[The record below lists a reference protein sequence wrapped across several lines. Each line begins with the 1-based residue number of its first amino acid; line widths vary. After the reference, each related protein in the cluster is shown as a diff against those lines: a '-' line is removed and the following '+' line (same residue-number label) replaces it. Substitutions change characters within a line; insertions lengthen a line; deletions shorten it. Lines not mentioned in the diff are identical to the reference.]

1 MSLRSAVMRIAAQED
16 LNFLL
21 TNRIPRHAATRFMG
35 WFSKRRNP
43 MIRTASIALWRLFC
57 DVDLTDAAESRF
69 DSLHAAF
76 IRRLRTGARTV
87 ERDPAIVVSPSD
99 GIVGAFG
106 RIEDG
111 QLYQIKGFPYAIAD
125 LLGDAGAAEEW
136 REGWYVTLRLTAG
149 MYHRFHA
156 PHDLTVEQVRYISGD
171 TWNVNP
177 IALKRVERL
186 FCRNERAPIT
196 VRLAGGP
203 RLALV
208 PVAAVLV
215 ASIRL
220 PWLDAARDVRAGG
233 EGVRSSAARFA
244 KGEEMGWFEHG
255 STIVVLAP
263 ADCQPVS
270 ELVEG
275 TRIAMGAPLL
285 RQASAAEPSLS
296 QAPRAAVQTGAAG
309 RTPKASPASDR
320 R

>member
-1 MSLRSAVMRIAAQED
+1 MSLRSALARLGAQED

-43 MIRTASIALWRLFC
+43 AVRTASIALWRLFC
-57 DVDLTDAAESRF
+57 DVDLTDAAETRF
-69 DSLHAAF
+69 GSLHDAF
-76 IRRLRTGARTV
+76 IRRLRDGARPVNT
-87 ERDPAIVVSPSD
+87 DPGTIVSPSD

-106 RIEDG
+106 RVSAG
-111 QLYQIKGFPYAIAD
+111 QVLQVKGFPYAIAD
-125 LLGDAGAAEEW
+125 LLGSVAEAQEW
-136 REGWYVTLRLTAG
+136 RDGWFVTLRLTAG

-186 FCRNERAPIT
+186 FCKNERAPIT
-196 VRLAGGP
+196 VTLDSGH

-220 PWLDAARDVRAGG
+220 PFLDADRNVRSGG
-233 EGVRSSAARFA
+233 QGVRPSKARFG

-255 STIVVLAP
+255 STIIVLSP
-263 ADCQPVS
+263 ADCPPVPG
-270 ELVEG
+270 LIEG
-275 TRIAMGAPLL
+275 QTIRMGEPLL
-285 RQASAAEPSLS
+285 R
-296 QAPRAAVQTGAAG
+296 
-309 RTPKASPASDR
+309 SPGGPMPDR
-320 R
+320 P